1 MADAGPRIEYIEA
14 RRVLLDALTAL
25 TPHLDALVLVGA
37 QAVYL
42 RTSGRIETYQPFTT
56 DADADVV
63 LDPGLLGPIPP
74 LGQAME
80 AAGFEGRT
88 AIGAPPR
95 RTRQGNGPQEPRPR
109 GRRRRQ
115 LPDRARLARGL

>member
-1 MADAGPRIEYIEA
+1 MGDDGPRIEYVEA

-25 TPHLDALVLVGA
+25 SPHLDALVLVGA

-56 DADADVV
+56 DADLV

-80 AAGFEGRT
+80 
-88 AIGAPPR
+88 
-95 RTRQGNGPQEPRPR
+95 
-109 GRRRRQ
+109 
-115 LPDRARLARGL
+115 